1 MFYSF
6 SVKEFKTCLQYGLIN
21 KREACFNL
29 GRGDGKGCKG
39 RKVRFNSVQE
49 EQDGQLYCDFFLL
62 FFFQDGGGS
71 LAPLGKCLIPCS
83 DLLCGH
89 SCPERLKMKRK
100 LSRRNSGRKGFKI
113 MLADWETLFNQR
125 RNCKKNQLCS
135 HKSFTLCTK
144 PLGTSMELRYVS

>member
-6 SVKEFKTCLQYGLIN
+6 SVKEFKLCLQYGLIN

-71 LAPLGKCLIPCS
+71 LAPLGKCLMPCS

-89 SCPERLKMKRK
+89 SCPGRLKMKRK
-100 LSRRNSGRKGFKI
+100 LSRRNSGRNGFKI
-113 MLADWETLFNQR
+113 CQLIGKLSLMREETAR
-125 RNCKKNQLCS
+125 RI
-135 HKSFTLCTK
+135 SFALIN
-144 PLGTSMELRYVS
+144 PLLYALNLQELVWS